1 MPGDTEQEREPARVV
16 AIARNQRRFIDH
28 KGKIT
33 ASAHRVILS
42 AQEPRQVI
50 KLCHEIRLKRTIAH
64 KKRLAI
70 ISSSGESIECR
81 DFIAIIFAPPVPN

>member
-1 MPGDTEQEREPARVV
+1 MPGDTEQKREPRSIISVP
-16 AIARNQRRFIDH
+16 RNQRRFIDH
-28 KGKIT
+28 KGKIA

-42 AQEPRQVI
+42 AQEPRQII

-81 DFIAIIFAPPVPN
+81 DFIAVIFAPPVPD